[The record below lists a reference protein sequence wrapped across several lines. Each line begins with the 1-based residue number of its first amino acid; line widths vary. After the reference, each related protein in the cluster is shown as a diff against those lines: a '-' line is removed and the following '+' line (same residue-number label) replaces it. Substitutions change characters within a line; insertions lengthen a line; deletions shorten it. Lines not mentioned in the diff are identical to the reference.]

1 MSDSTPEVPEATTP
15 SDASLAQ
22 MTPLSVSE
30 QARIRRELRKAKVG
44 QGADRL
50 RKITQTQ
57 RSAAGFQEDYKGDDV
72 EISPSPAPRATVEN
86 ISDQELDV
94 SEHFYQPNNR
104 PRDVPNRILPPTP
117 PSQSEFSLDEE
128 QLAQM
133 MQAGGLFGAP
143 PPQPGA
149 SPFGAGPPQGMESDP
164 LLQMM
169 QQMLGGAGGMPGMPP
184 PGTGPGAGGA
194 GAGGLPPD
202 LLSAM
207 LGGAAGPEQPAPQ
220 ESPYTKWWA
229 FLHILCSVLLGVY
242 AVLSLPQRYTGTKE
256 ERIQHEGAQKI
267 VSDFMSLKHSFSSG
281 GIGLLTWYIAVIL
294 VLCYY
299 GVASTVHSLSTSR
312 ERRPTPRDHSNNHL
326 SISPSPT
333 RNRFDHFFALHQ
345 VVFNNMAGCTDSGI
359 HYWVFCM
366 G

>member
-57 RSAAGFQEDYKGDDV
+57 RSAAGFQEDYKNDDV
-72 EISPSPAPRATVEN
+72 DISPSPAPRATVEN

-94 SEHFYQPNNR
+94 SDHFYQPNNR

-117 PSQSEFSLDEE
+117 PSQSEFSLDED

-133 MQAGGLFGAP
+133 MQAGGLFGA

-184 PGTGPGAGGA
+184 PGAGAGAGGA

-220 ESPYTKWWA
+220 ESRYTKWWA
-229 FLHILCSVLLGVY
+229 FLHILCSVVLGVY

-267 VSDFMSLKHSFSSG
+267 PLFWYFATMELLLQSTRYLLVERGGPPPGIILTTISRFLPPPLGTALITFSH
-281 GIGLLTWYIAVIL
+281 YIKL
-294 VLCYY
+294 F
-299 GVASTVHSLSTSR
+299 STVWQ
-312 ERRPTPRDHSNNHL
+312 D
-326 SISPSPT
+326 
-333 RNRFDHFFALHQ
+333 ALI
-345 VVFNNMAGCTDSGI
+345 VVFTIGFSA
-359 HYWVFCM
+359 WVNTWFVVDDELPLM
-366 G
+366 P